1 MSERT
6 FNWKNKDIR
15 SQADVVDSKPLP
27 TLLLRDALV
36 LNPFFKTMAEK
47 ECLDLWRPN
56 CICWS

>member
-15 SQADVVDSKPLP
+15 SQADVVDSKLLP

-36 LNPFFKTMAEK
+36 LNPF
-47 ECLDLWRPN
+47 
-56 CICWS
+56 